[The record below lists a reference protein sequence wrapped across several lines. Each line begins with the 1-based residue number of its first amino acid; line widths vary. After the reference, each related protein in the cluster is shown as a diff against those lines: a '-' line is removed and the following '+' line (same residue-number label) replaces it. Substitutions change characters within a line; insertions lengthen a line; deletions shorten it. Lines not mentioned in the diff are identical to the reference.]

1 LEADTGIY
9 ASNFPHLKKEE
20 RKIMMRTDDWGRE
33 IGLFLSVKPS
43 RIWTTVAAIY
53 VRSED
58 FPKLILK
65 MIEFYVNISNTREAA
80 KLLTEINNLYI
91 NQILKKMKRNE

>member
-1 LEADTGIY
+1 LIVDTEIY
-9 ASNFPHLKKEE
+9 ASNFPHLDKED
-20 RKIMMRTDDWGRE
+20 RKILMRTDDWGRE

-43 RIWTTVAAIY
+43 KIWTTVAAIY

-65 MIEFYVNISNTREAA
+65 MIEFYIDVSNRREAA
-80 KLLTEINNLYI
+80 KLLVEINNLFI
-91 NQILKKMKRNE
+91 QKSKKD

>member
-1 LEADTGIY
+1 LFDTGLT
-9 ASNFPHLKKEE
+9 ASNYPHLDREE
-20 RKIMMRTDDWGRE
+20 RKIMMRTDALGTE
-33 IGLFLSVKPS
+33 IGLFLSVKPDK
-43 RIWTTVAAIY
+43 IWTTVAAIY

-65 MIEFYVNISNTREAA
+65 MIEFYINVSDTREAA

-91 NQILKKMKRNE
+91 KEMKRNDRE